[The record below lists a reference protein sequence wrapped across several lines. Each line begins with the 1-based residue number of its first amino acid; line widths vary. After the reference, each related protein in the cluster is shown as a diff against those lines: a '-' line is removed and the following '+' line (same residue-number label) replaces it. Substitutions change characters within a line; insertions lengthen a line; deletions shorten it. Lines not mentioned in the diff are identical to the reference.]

1 MALLGDIIGLAILA
15 FLALA
20 ALSVVRTRT
29 PATPAFARR
38 PPSTTSMQLREDPN
52 AGFIFDRGFLFRRRC
67 WFTGTCCPPT
77 QLTVTAYGE
86 LSAEHLLRPVRVAR
100 SGGRMWWWFECSF
113 YFDSFC
119 YSELDV
125 LALIRDRQRRSQQ
138 KLDRA
143 HLLLNLDESGAR
155 RTRRRR
161 EPIPSQV
168 RRVVFERDGGQCV
181 QCSSTFDLQYDHVIP
196 VALGGATTTENLQL
210 LCAPCNRAKSASL

>member
-1 MALLGDIIGLAILA
+1 MALLGDIIGIAVLA
-15 FLALA
+15 FLGVAV
-20 ALSVVRTRT
+20 LSVVTTRT
-29 PATPAFARR
+29 PVTPAFARR
-38 PPSTTSMQLREDPN
+38 SPSTTSRQLREDLN
-52 AGFIFDRGFLFRRRC
+52 AKFVFDRGFLFRRRC

-77 QLTVTAYGE
+77 RLTVTAYGA
-86 LSAEHLLRPVRVAR
+86 LSAEHPLRPVRIAS
-100 SGGRMWWWFECSF
+100 SGGRVWWWFEGGF
-113 YFDSFC
+113 YWDSGG
-119 YSELDV
+119 YSERDV

-143 HLLLNLDESGAR
+143 HLLLNLDEAGAQ

-161 EPIPSQV
+161 EPIPTQV

-196 VALGGATTTENLQL
+196 VALGGASTTENLQL